1 MTGGWP
7 LAPCR
12 GRLWRSFRNE
22 RSSGMRRVCRFY
34 RMQHVCP
41 PCLAPFG
48 PGIRFG
54 HYFLVGGEQSFYN
67 QRCSLCDN
75 GLPTNENPELY
86 HSPGSLR
93 MDELHHECG
102 IAALYHLP
110 GPEASRLAPLAGPEH
125 VSRLMPRMLL
135 DLQNRGQL
143 AAGYSTFDSRREKL
157 LDTYKQIGTVIE
169 AFRMNH
175 QAKHDSILREYAGR
189 AAIGHVRY
197 ATCGANDRSYAQPFE
212 RHHGCKWKWF
222 SFAFNGQLAN
232 FAELRNQLLTQTDY
246 HLKRNIDT
254 EIIQHYL
261 SNELSQCGDK
271 RPDLVE
277 VFRRLGQKFDGAYNL
292 VFLNAMGDM
301 VVLRDPNGFRPLC
314 WAKDGPLLAAA
325 SESVPLLNLGF
336 QDVRSLEPGEMIVI
350 QDGQIRHERFAARQT
365 PSHCFFEWIYFAN
378 VASTLDERSVYL
390 TRSAL
395 GKELARQERA
405 LGKVPLDGDT
415 IVVPVPDTG
424 KAAADAMAYELGV
437 PSVEGLIRN
446 RYIGRTFIE
455 GQNRAERVLLKYT
468 PLKEVLQGK
477 RVLLIED
484 TIVRSTTMKTLLSDL
499 RVRGEAREVHVRVAC
514 PPILAPCFYGID
526 MSTVRELFAPRF
538 LKGSRP
544 TDAEQA
550 AMAAELGADT
560 LSYLPLEAVA
570 RCIGLDPAHLCRG
583 CLTGKYPTPT
593 GERLY
598 QLSLRNRN
606 GSVNGRTYEAVPAK
620 SGV

>member
-1 MTGGWP
+1 
-7 LAPCR
+7 
-12 GRLWRSFRNE
+12 
-22 RSSGMRRVCRFY
+22 
-34 RMQHVCP
+34 
-41 PCLAPFG
+41 
-48 PGIRFG
+48 
-54 HYFLVGGEQSFYN
+54 
-67 QRCSLCDN
+67 
-75 GLPTNENPELY
+75 
-86 HSPGSLR
+86 

-102 IAALYHLP
+102 IAALYHIP
-110 GPEASRLAPLAGPEH
+110 GSEPSRLAPLAGPEQ

-143 AAGYSTFDSRREKL
+143 AAGFSTFNPKREQL
-157 LDTYKQIGTVIE
+157 LDTYRQIGTVIE
-169 AFRMNH
+169 AFRLNH
-175 QAKHDSILREYAGR
+175 QAKYESIMREYAGR

-197 ATCGANDRSYAQPFE
+197 ATCGATDKSYAQPFE

-246 HLKRNIDT
+246 HLTRDIDT
-254 EIIQHYL
+254 EVIMHYL
-261 SNELSQCGDK
+261 SSELSRCGE
-271 RPDLVE
+271 RPDLLE
-277 VFRRLGQKFDGAYNL
+277 VFRNLSQKFDGAYNL

-301 VVLRDPNGFRPLC
+301 VVLRDPYGFRPLC
-314 WAKDGPLLAAA
+314 YAKDGPLFAAA

-336 QDVRSLEPGEMIVI
+336 REVHSLEPGELIII
-350 QDGQIRHERFAARQT
+350 QDGILRRERFAPRQT

-378 VASTLDERSVYL
+378 VASTLDDRSVYL

-395 GKELARQERA
+395 GREMARQERG
-405 LGKVPLDGDT
+405 LNRVQLDSDT

-424 KAAADAMAYELGV
+424 KASADAMAHELGI

-455 GQNRAERVLLKYT
+455 GQNRAERVQLKYT

-484 TIVRSTTMKTLLSDL
+484 TIVRSTTMKALLSDL
-499 RVRGEAREVHVRVAC
+499 RSRGGAREVHVRVAC

-526 MSTVRELFAPRF
+526 MSTMRELFAPRF
-538 LKGSRP
+538 LKGTRP

-550 AMAAELGADT
+550 AMAAELGADS
-560 LSYLPLEAVA
+560 LYYLPLEAIA
-570 RCIGLDPAHLCRG
+570 RCIGLEPSHLCRG

-598 QLSLRNRN
+598 QLSLRQRN
-606 GSVNGRTYEAVPAK
+606 GAINVRTYEATPVK